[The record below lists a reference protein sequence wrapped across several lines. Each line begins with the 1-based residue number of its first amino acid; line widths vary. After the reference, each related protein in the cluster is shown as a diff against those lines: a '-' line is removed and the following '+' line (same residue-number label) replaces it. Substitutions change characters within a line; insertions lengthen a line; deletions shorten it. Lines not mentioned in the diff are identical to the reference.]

1 MMVYLKMGWLIV
13 IVIGLMK
20 RIYVSIRFEIVRQ
33 WLYVRWF
40 GLVLDLKQL
49 ILVRYIQTSAI

>member
-20 RIYVSIRFEIVRQ
+20 RIYVSIRFEKELLNVGSDEE
-33 WLYVRWF
+33 WLV
-40 GLVLDLKQL
+40 
-49 ILVRYIQTSAI
+49 

>member
-20 RIYVSIRFEIVRQ
+20 RIYDGLFKN
-33 WLYVRWF
+33 
-40 GLVLDLKQL
+40 GLVD
-49 ILVRYIQTSAI
+49 SAFSFRSDEE